1 MLREFYPKKTDL
13 KELYHK
19 NTRFF
24 FDITKNDLNN
34 NIKAIKYLSRAP
46 IAEYKIIDYFD
57 GNVTLYYEDLANNK
71 ERVELTLDVET
82 FLSKLIV
89 HIPPKHF
96 KMIKRF
102 GIYSRNV
109 NKEIKNIM
117 ETMKKYDPNIL
128 IIKLK
133 LGILFK

>member
-1 MLREFYPKKTDL
+1 M
-13 KELYHK
+13 
-19 NTRFF
+19 
-24 FDITKNDLNN
+24 
-34 NIKAIKYLSRAP
+34 
-46 IAEYKIIDYFD
+46 
-57 GNVTLYYEDLANNK
+57 YYEDLANNK

-117 ETMKKYDPNIL
+117 ETMRKYDPNIL